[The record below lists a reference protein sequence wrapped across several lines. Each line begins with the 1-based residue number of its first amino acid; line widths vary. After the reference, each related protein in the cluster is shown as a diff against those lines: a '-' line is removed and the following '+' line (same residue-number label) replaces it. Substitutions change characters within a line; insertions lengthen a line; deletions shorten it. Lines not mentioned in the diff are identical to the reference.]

1 MTAERPV
8 PLVVDV
14 LGWYGTVAI
23 LSAYALSSFDV
34 LEQGALYQLLNLT
47 GAAGV
52 GLVCWVKRAWQPLGL
67 EVVWA
72 LVAAVA
78 LARTLF

>member
-1 MTAERPV
+1 MTEARPV
-8 PLVVDV
+8 PWIVNA

-23 LSAYALSSFDV
+23 LAAYALSSFDL
-34 LEQGALYQLLNLT
+34 LEKGIPYQLLNLT

-67 EVVWA
+67 EVAWA

-78 LARTLF
+78 LVRTLL